1 MKYECLRC
9 GYITKFKS
17 SFLDHLNRKNICE
30 PILEPISIDEVKKY
44 YGLPNS
50 SDSTQTAP
58 KIYTYVSFVIN
69 LLLERPGCR
78 NT

>member
-9 GYITKFKS
+9 GYITSTKS
-17 SFLDHLNRKNICE
+17 SFINHLNRKNICE

-50 SDSTQTAP
+50 SDSNQTDS
-58 KIYTYVSFVIN
+58 I
-69 LLLERPGCR
+69 
-78 NT
+78 